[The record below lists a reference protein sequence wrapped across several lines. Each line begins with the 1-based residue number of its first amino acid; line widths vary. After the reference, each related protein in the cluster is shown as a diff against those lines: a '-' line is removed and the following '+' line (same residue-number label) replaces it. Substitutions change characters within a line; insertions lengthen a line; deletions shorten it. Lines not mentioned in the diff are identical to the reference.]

1 MSDISIP
8 EESEIRPMKI
18 NQFKTKV
25 SLAEKDPNNLT
36 TKCEKIGRNDYLKEK
51 IVSSDKYAFFNKT
64 IEPKKNKK
72 LYSDDEESDYD
83 FKDLDELKKGENI
96 NKFENHN
103 TINRETVV
111 NNFSLH
117 CPVSKINSEE
127 YLHKARDEINK
138 NERALNNILSN
149 SYPLNTH
156 FIHCRNCML
165 ILAIKSKYYINK

>member
-1 MSDISIP
+1 MLEKGFWGK
-8 EESEIRPMKI
+8 EEKYKKRK
-18 NQFKTKV
+18 
-25 SLAEKDPNNLT
+25 NNLPQNNNNNI
-36 TKCEKIGRNDYLKEK
+36 KIQDETVTPNGDYLE
-51 IVSSDKYAFFNKT
+51 N
-64 IEPKKNKK
+64 N
-72 LYSDDEESDYD
+72 EENNNSVTEEEGAELEYNPNQVYLLELEDNG
-83 FKDLDELKKGENI
+83 LPLLKKGENI